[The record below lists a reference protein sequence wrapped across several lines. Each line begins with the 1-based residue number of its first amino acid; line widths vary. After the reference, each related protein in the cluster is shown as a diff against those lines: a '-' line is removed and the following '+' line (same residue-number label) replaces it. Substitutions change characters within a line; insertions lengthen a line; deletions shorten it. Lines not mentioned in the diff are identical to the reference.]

1 MSSNDLEQTLRDR
14 LRGAIDPMVPGPE
27 VADRV
32 MDAAAG
38 AASTGRR
45 RSAAGSRIGRGLG
58 TVLVASLVVVLVGG
72 ALGISLALRGRT
84 VPTAPSTHTGPPLP
98 VPSATPT
105 VAPPSPTPSPSAGV
119 AACRSADLTARFADQ
134 NGAAGTLSGD
144 VVLENIGAA
153 PCTMEG
159 YTNLQGVDHGQ
170 VTQLGVT
177 HNFSGIFSNN
187 GKPSIPRLVT
197 LAPRHNAYVAVVYS
211 DVQSTPKACPSFTAL
226 LITPP
231 NDGTA
236 VTMAVPAQTP
246 FMLCSSRAAAIWID
260 EAPVSSIAY
269 FALYP

>member
-38 AASTGRR
+38 KASDRNRGG
-45 RSAAGSRIGRGLG
+45 AGSRIGRGLG
-58 TVLVASLVVVLVGG
+58 TVLVASLVVLVVGG

-84 VPTAPSTHTGPPLP
+84 VPTPSSHTNPPV
-98 VPSATPT
+98 VPTATASPT
-105 VAPPSPTPSPSAGV
+105 VAPHPSPVPSPSGWLV
-119 AACRSADLTARFADQ
+119 ACRSADLSARFADQ

-144 VVLENIGAA
+144 IVLQNIGNA
-153 PCTMEG
+153 PCTMDG
-159 YTNLQGVDHGQ
+159 YTNLQGVDNGH

-211 DVQSTPKACPSFTAL
+211 DVQSTPKACPSYTAL

-231 NDGTA
+231 NEGST
-236 VTMAVPAQTP
+236 VTMTVPAHTP
-246 FMLCSSRAAAIWID
+246 FMLCSSPAAAIWID

-269 FALYP
+269 FAKYP